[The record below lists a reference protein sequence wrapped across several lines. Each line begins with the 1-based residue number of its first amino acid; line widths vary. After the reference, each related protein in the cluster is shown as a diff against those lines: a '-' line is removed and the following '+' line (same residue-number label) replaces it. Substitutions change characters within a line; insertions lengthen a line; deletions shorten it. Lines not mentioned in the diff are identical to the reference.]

1 MDFMKS
7 LGFDEVYDIHGGIV
21 AWEKAGLPLVLHDI
35 SGNTSNPD
43 STLPANTS
51 LPSSNESKKPATFA
65 VSNLH
70 TDPRVPIP
78 PSGLFSFIVTVTNE
92 GDVEGYYEAA
102 VEVVEVIGEI
112 RLEIG
117 SVSERLLIPPGQ
129 SRIVTFEQIHL
140 TQGIFEATI
149 EKENLLFECT

>member
-1 MDFMKS
+1 MKS
-7 LGFDEVYDIHGGIV
+7 LEFNEVYDLHGGIV
-21 AWEKAGLPLVLHDI
+21 AWEEAGLPLVTPDT
-35 SGNTSNPD
+35 SGSTSDPAT
-43 STLPANTS
+43 TLPAATS
-51 LPSSNESKKPATFA
+51 PPSSSDSKTPAKFA

-70 TDPRVPIP
+70 TDPPVPVP

-92 GDVEGYYEAA
+92 GGVEGYYEAV
-102 VEVVEVIGEI
+102 VEVVEVIGVI

-117 SVSERLLIPPGQ
+117 SVSERVLIPPGQ